1 MPQGAFQRTL
11 NLPFFA
17 MMRISAFILTLV
29 CAAGAVGVMSG
40 CKKATPQGNSAANG
54 TAASQE
60 PAAQNNLTGGGP
72 LPASADSAPT
82 PAAPP
87 PPTASVIPITPS
99 DPGNIDKTLADLTQA
114 LKKYSFE
121 NKRMPRS
128 FSEVIAAGYV
138 QPVPQPPPGKKFEID
153 PKTKHVAL
161 MNQ

>member
-1 MPQGAFQRTL
+1 MPQRAFQPTL
-11 NLPFFA
+11 NLPFCV

-29 CAAGAVGVMSG
+29 CAASAGGIMSG
-40 CKKATPQGNSAANG
+40 CKKANPQANPAANG

-60 PAAQNNLTGGGP
+60 PTAQNS

-82 PAAPP
+82 PAAVP
-87 PPTASVIPITPS
+87 PPTATVIPITPT
-99 DPGNIDKTLADLTQA
+99 DPGNMDKTLADLTQA
-114 LKKYSFE
+114 LRKYSFE
-121 NKRMPRS
+121 NKRMPRN

-138 QPVPQPPPGKKFEID
+138 RPVPQAPPGKKFEID

>member
-1 MPQGAFQRTL
+1 MPQEAFQRTL

-29 CAAGAVGVMSG
+29 CAASAAGVVSG
-40 CKKATPQGNSAANG
+40 CKKATSQANWAANG

-60 PAAQNNLTGGGP
+60 PAAQNNV
-72 LPASADSAPT
+72 PAGADSAPA

-87 PPTASVIPITPS
+87 PPTATVIPITPT
-99 DPGNIDKTLADLTQA
+99 DPANMDKTLADLTQA

-138 QPVPQPPPGKKFEID
+138 QPVPQAPPGKKFEID